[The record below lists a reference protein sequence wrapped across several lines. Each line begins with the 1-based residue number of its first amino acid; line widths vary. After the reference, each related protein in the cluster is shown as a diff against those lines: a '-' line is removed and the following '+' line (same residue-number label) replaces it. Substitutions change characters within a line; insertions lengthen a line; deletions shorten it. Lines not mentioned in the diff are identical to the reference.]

1 MHPLLIITHIT
12 IGFLG
17 LLISVYAV
25 FAVLIQKSSVY
36 RRLSKII
43 AAMAIVEIASGLG
56 LVFMQFSEGALVHY
70 CVRIGLYLL
79 VVGAVEGLLVYK
91 QKETS
96 RTVYETA

>member
-1 MHPLLIITHIT
+1 MHALLIITHIT
-12 IGFLG
+12 IGFLS

-43 AAMAIVEIASGLG
+43 AAMAIVEIISGLG
-56 LVFMQFSEGALVHY
+56 LVIMQFSTGLLIHY
-70 CVRIGLYLL
+70 CLRISLYLL
-79 VVGAVEGLLVYK
+79 IVGAGEGLLVYK

-96 RTVYETA
+96 RTVYEKA